1 MPLTPTTAPLR
12 RRAVTLALALAL
24 ALAGLL
30 ALAGPA
36 SAHAELVSSSPAD
49 GAVIASEPSQVTLVF
64 SEAVT
69 LRLSSIR
76 VIGPDGLQVD
86 SGAPRTVGSGD
97 ERIAVDL
104 AADPRQG
111 TFVLEWR
118 ATAAD
123 DGHTTSGALTFSVGA
138 PSRTTVAT
146 GFGAPD
152 RVTDAV
158 LDLAVWTGLAGLALL
173 VGCAAIRL
181 HCLPAAGPG
190 AGRGA
195 SSAAE
200 AAEAADPDGPDGP
213 DGPDR
218 PADPH
223 GSTVAEGSGA
233 AGLRWPATLGWTALF
248 AGTLVQLFVY
258 GPSTQGKSL
267 AHILDRALLSA
278 TLSTHEG
285 HTLVARIIL
294 LALVAMVGELILRRS
309 PGTGTGAVAG
319 AVGAAALTLALAA
332 TWSEIS
338 HASSG
343 SLVPLALVVTTL
355 HVTAMAVWAGGL
367 FTIVVLLTRATNG
380 PDADLGT
387 TTARFSRL
395 ALGSVTVLAA
405 TGLYQAFRE
414 VGSFAEL
421 TDTSYGELLLVK
433 AVVFVLVL
441 AVAAVTRTLV
451 SRSRER
457 STAALRRS
465 VLLELAGVTVVLVL
479 TVFLIGSAPA
489 REAHSPAATGAGTRA
504 DSGHRASPGQRAPL
518 SALGLPRRP
527 TGW

>member
-1 MPLTPTTAPLR
+1 MPLTPTTAPPR
-12 RRAVTLALALAL
+12 RLAVTLALALAL

-36 SAHAELVSSSPAD
+36 SAHADLVSSSPPD
-49 GAVIASEPSQVTLVF
+49 GAVVAGEPGQVTLVF

-69 LRLSSIR
+69 LRLSAIK
-76 VIGPDGLQVD
+76 VIGPDGRRVD
-86 SGAPRTVGSGD
+86 SGAPRTVGSGA
-97 ERIAVDL
+97 ERVTVDL
-104 AADPRQG
+104 AADPHRG
-111 TFVLEWR
+111 TFVLDWR

-123 DGHTTSGALTFSVGA
+123 DGHTTSGSLTFSVGA
-138 PSRTTVAT
+138 PSRTTVVV

-158 LDLAVWTGLAGLALL
+158 LDLAIWTGLAGLALL

-181 HCLPAAGPG
+181 HCLPAAD
-190 AGRGA
+190 AG
-195 SSAAE
+195 
-200 AAEAADPDGPDGP
+200 D
-213 DGPDR
+213 
-218 PADPH
+218 
-223 GSTVAEGSGA
+223 
-233 AGLRWPATLGWTALF
+233 LRWPATLGWTALF
-248 AGTLVQLFVY
+248 AGTLVQLFAY
-258 GPSTQGKSL
+258 GPATQGKSL
-267 AHILDRALLSA
+267 ARILDRSLLSA

-285 HTLVARIIL
+285 HVLVARIIL
-294 LALVAMVGELILRRS
+294 LALVATVGELLLRRRAR
-309 PGTGTGAVAG
+309 PGAVAG
-319 AVGAAALTLALAA
+319 AAVAAVLALALAA

-367 FTIVVLLTRATNG
+367 FTIVVLLTRGSGGA
-380 PDADLGT
+380 DADLGG

-395 ALGSVTVLAA
+395 ALGSVAVLAA

-421 TDTSYGELLLVK
+421 TGTSYGRLLLVK
-433 AVVFVLVL
+433 AGVFLLVI
-441 AVAAVTRTLV
+441 AVAAV
-451 SRSRER
+451 SRSLVAGARER

-489 REAHSPAATGAGTRA
+489 REAHSSTATGSGTRA
-504 DSGHRASPGQRAPL
+504 LQRVGPVT
-518 SALGLPRRP
+518 GDRP
-527 TGW
+527 W